1 VVETIATIYAIEK
14 RIRGTSADER
24 RAVRQAESRPIITA
38 LHARLLAV
46 RDGLSQIST
55 LTKAINYTLG
65 HWVGLTRFLDDGRL
79 EPDTNIVERP
89 IRPIAI
95 GRRNSL
101 FCGDEGGGETWTI
114 LSTLVNTAKLN
125 GVDPETWLTDVLER
139 MVSGRTTNDRLSELL
154 AWNWKAEREQAMI
167 AA

>member
-1 VVETIATIYAIEK
+1 
-14 RIRGTSADER
+14 
-24 RAVRQAESRPIITA
+24 
-38 LHARLLAV
+38 
-46 RDGLSQIST
+46 LSQIST

-65 HWVGLTRFLDDGRL
+65 HWAGLTRFLEDGRL

-89 IRPIAI
+89 IRPITI

-101 FCGDEGGGETWTI
+101 FCGDEGGGETWAI
-114 LSTLVNTAKLN
+114 LSTLINTAKLN

-139 MVSGRTTNDRLSELL
+139 MVSGRTRNDRLSELL
-154 AWNWKAEREQAMI
+154 VWNWKAEREYAKI